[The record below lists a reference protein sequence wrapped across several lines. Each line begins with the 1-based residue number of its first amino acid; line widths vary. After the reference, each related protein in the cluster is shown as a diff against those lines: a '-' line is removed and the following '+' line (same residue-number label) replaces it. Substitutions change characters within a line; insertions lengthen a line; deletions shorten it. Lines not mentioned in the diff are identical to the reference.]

1 MFAVK
6 LNEKVYNFFN
16 EIILCLFSQ
25 HKQSDER
32 ATIANKTNAP
42 VAAAAVASKGEQQWQ
57 REESR
62 ASKEDIKLKEKLAC
76 NLPWPKRKAQKRSFS
91 ACRQSMCARL
101 SMCVCISVCVPVS
114 VCCVCVYLHSL
125 QMKFGSSFTF
135 DFRSY

>member
-42 VAAAAVASKGEQQWQ
+42 VAAAAEQQQ
-57 REESR
+57 KLVKESSGAKGR
-62 ASKEDIKLKEKLAC
+62 GLGQQGGHQVERKTCMQLALAKEK
-76 NLPWPKRKAQKRSFS
+76 S
-91 ACRQSMCARL
+91 AKKILFRMQTKH
-101 SMCVCISVCVPVS
+101 VCKCLSVCVPVCVCTS
-114 VCCVCVYLHSL
+114 VCVCL
-125 QMKFGSSFTF
+125 
-135 DFRSY
+135 

>member
-42 VAAAAVASKGEQQWQ
+42 VAAAEAACTGLQRGRGKRVEQGGHQVERKTCMQ
-57 REESR
+57 L
-62 ASKEDIKLKEKLAC
+62 ALAKEK
-76 NLPWPKRKAQKRSFS
+76 S
-91 ACRQSMCARL
+91 AKKILFRMQTKHVCK
-101 SMCVCISVCVPVS
+101 SMCVCSVCLSECVPV
-114 VCCVCVYLHSL
+114 CVFAQLANEIWL
-125 QMKFGSSFTF
+125 KF
-135 DFRSY
+135 YI

>member
-42 VAAAAVASKGEQQWQ
+42 VAAAAAAVVACTGERRGKG
-57 REESR
+57 
-62 ASKEDIKLKEKLAC
+62 KKVG
-76 NLPWPKRKAQKRSFS
+76 P
-91 ACRQSMCARL
+91 ARRT
-101 SMCVCISVCVPVS
+101 
-114 VCCVCVYLHSL
+114 
-125 QMKFGSSFTF
+125 SS
-135 DFRSY
+135 

>member
-42 VAAAAVASKGEQQWQ
+42 VAAEAAVASKGE
-57 REESR
+57 RRGKGKR
-62 ASKEDIKLKEKLAC
+62 AG
-76 NLPWPKRKAQKRSFS
+76 P
-91 ACRQSMCARL
+91 ARRT
-101 SMCVCISVCVPVS
+101 
-114 VCCVCVYLHSL
+114 
-125 QMKFGSSFTF
+125 SS
-135 DFRSY
+135 

>member
-42 VAAAAVASKGEQQWQ
+42 VAAAAAAVASKEQ
-57 REESR
+57 RRGKGKR
-62 ASKEDIKLKEKLAC
+62 AG
-76 NLPWPKRKAQKRSFS
+76 P
-91 ACRQSMCARL
+91 ARRT
-101 SMCVCISVCVPVS
+101 
-114 VCCVCVYLHSL
+114 
-125 QMKFGSSFTF
+125 SS
-135 DFRSY
+135 

>member
-42 VAAAAVASKGEQQWQ
+42 VAAAEASKGE
-57 REESR
+57 RRGKGKR
-62 ASKEDIKLKEKLAC
+62 AG
-76 NLPWPKRKAQKRSFS
+76 P
-91 ACRQSMCARL
+91 ARRT
-101 SMCVCISVCVPVS
+101 
-114 VCCVCVYLHSL
+114 
-125 QMKFGSSFTF
+125 SS
-135 DFRSY
+135 

>member
-42 VAAAAVASKGEQQWQ
+42 VAAAAAAVASKGEHREGQ
-57 REESR
+57 REEGR

-91 ACRQSMCARL
+91 ACRQSMCAGL
-101 SMCVCISVCVPVS
+101 Y
-114 VCCVCVYLHSL
+114 VCVYVVYMCLCACL
-125 QMKFGSSFTF
+125 FAQLANEIWLKF
-135 DFRSY
+135 YI